1 MGDADPTRQLG
12 RRFVGRSFEL
22 DALNQVIDS
31 PGTAVVVI
39 HGIAGVGKSALLRE
53 LSTRLARG
61 DTSVTSVDCR
71 VVAPTELGFLRAVGD
86 FSDIHSFVRH
96 LRSLPKYH
104 LIAMDQVENYRLMDT
119 WLRQT
124 LVPLLPSNT
133 TLVLAGRE
141 RPVAGWFS
149 VPGFC
154 TMPVGSL
161 PAEDAHALLK
171 GLGVRPRAVVRLAR
185 LTRGHPLALVLAAAG
200 VSERPE
206 LSLED
211 AALTRVVDALTRV
224 FLQDVQDPVVR
235 DALEAGSV
243 VRRIT
248 GPLLVA
254 MLGEGVSADE
264 LLSRMLEL
272 PFVDVCL
279 DGLVVHEAVRDA
291 IAGLLRGTQ
300 PDRYRHY
307 RRAAWRLLQGE
318 SRDAPAAEL
327 WRFTADMLY
336 LIDNPV
342 VREAFFPSGG
352 QPLTAERATNFA
364 RETTTAIASRHEG
377 PAAWTVGRL
386 TMSRANSSFADSGCH

>member
-1 MGDADPTRQLG
+1 MVDADPTRQLG

-22 DALNQVIDS
+22 DALNQVIES

-352 QPLTAERATNFA
+352 PTVDGRARNKFRTGDHDSDRQPA
-364 RETTTAIASRHEG
+364 
-377 PAAWTVGRL
+377 
-386 TMSRANSSFADSGCH
+386 